1 MSSAFY
7 FKALVSL
14 LLLGFN
20 LAAVPHTH
28 KSPKTNGHAGHE
40 READGAYSPKDHGHF
55 SGEEHDDSFDHEA
68 ILGSKKDAEDFDQLP
83 PEEAKKR
90 LAILVEKMDLNKDG
104 FVDKKEL
111 HAWILRSFKSLS
123 KEESEER
130 FDDSDEDGDA
140 FVSWL
145 EYRRV
150 EFDFDDDEDLESVK
164 SDPERLEEYSMME
177 EDKILFEAADKNQD
191 GKLSQLEFLSFT
203 HPEED
208 AEMIRPVLSL
218 TKKAKDLNN
227 DGKIDF
233 QEYVGQRGKDQ
244 SKEWLVEEKDRFDS
258 DLDKDKDGLLTDA
271 EIIAWVIPDNNEI
284 ATDEVNHLFAGA
296 DDDVDGILSASEIV
310 KNHELFV
317 GSEATDYG
325 EHLQN
330 PNRLD
335 DEL

>member
-1 MSSAFY
+1 
-7 FKALVSL
+7 
-14 LLLGFN
+14 
-20 LAAVPHTH
+20 
-28 KSPKTNGHAGHE
+28 
-40 READGAYSPKDHGHF
+40 
-55 SGEEHDDSFDHEA
+55 
-68 ILGSKKDAEDFDQLP
+68 
-83 PEEAKKR
+83 
-90 LAILVEKMDLNKDG
+90 
-104 FVDKKEL
+104 
-111 HAWILRSFKSLS
+111 
-123 KEESEER
+123 
-130 FDDSDEDGDA
+130 
-140 FVSWL
+140 
-145 EYRRV
+145 
-150 EFDFDDDEDLESVK
+150 
-164 SDPERLEEYSMME
+164 MME

-244 SKEWLVEEKDRFDS
+244 TKEWLVEEKDRFDS